1 MIVEIR
7 GGSIGELWW
16 IGGFQGNLVS
26 TLSNTRMMQRE
37 IEVGG
42 WVIPVARVSD
52 VVGGRLL
59 RRSEKILR

>member
-1 MIVEIR
+1 
-7 GGSIGELWW
+7 
-16 IGGFQGNLVS
+16 
-26 TLSNTRMMQRE
+26 MMQRE